1 MDKIEVSVIGCGG
14 IFRNLHAPYYE
25 EPNRRSDIV
34 AVADL
39 DADSANEQAKRFN
52 ARAYTGY
59 RQLLDQADVDAI
71 DVCCHPAPHL
81 EITLAA
87 AAAGKH
93 VLMEKPMCWNV
104 DEGNQMV
111 AAAEKAN
118 ILLQVA
124 YMMRFDPRQ
133 AKLKELL
140 DDETL
145 GTLQMAYSNQIGW
158 FRPQHPWL
166 FIQQESGGMLV
177 EQAIHHL
184 DLWLWLYGEAT
195 SVYGY
200 TSHVPLGGTYPLPE
214 QAVENNAAAI
224 IHVKTVVSV

>member
-1 MDKIEVSVIGCGG
+1 MDKIKVGVIGCGG
-14 IFRNLHAPYYE
+14 IFRNLHSPYYE

-93 VLMEKPMCWNV
+93 VLMEKPMCRNV

-124 YMMRFDPRQ
+124 YMMRFDPGQ

-140 DDETL
+140 DDGTL

-158 FRPQHPWL
+158 FRHSTLGFSFSRNRVACWLNKQFIILISGCGFMVRQHRFMGIPVM
-166 FIQQESGGMLV
+166 FR
-177 EQAIHHL
+177 
-184 DLWLWLYGEAT
+184 
-195 SVYGY
+195 SVGHIRYQNKLSRITLQPSY
-200 TSHVPLGGTYPLPE
+200 IS
-214 QAVENNAAAI
+214 
-224 IHVKTVVSV
+224 KMVVSV